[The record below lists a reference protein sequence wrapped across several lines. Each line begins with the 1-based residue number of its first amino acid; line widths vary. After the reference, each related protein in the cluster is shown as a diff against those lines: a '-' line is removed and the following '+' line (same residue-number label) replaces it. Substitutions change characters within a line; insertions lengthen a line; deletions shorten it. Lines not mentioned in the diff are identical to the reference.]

1 MKKIIKNLK
10 EEHAFTLLEMSIVI
24 LIVAMLLLIIIP
36 NIGRVESTVDKTTG
50 DAIEETIKTQKII
63 YRLDNNL
70 ASNADVD
77 LGKLVEDGYITKE
90 QMNHYRNRPSNDK

>member
-1 MKKIIKNLK
+1 MKKLIKKTK

-36 NIGRVESTVDKTTG
+36 NIGRIEETVDNTTG
-50 DAIEETIKTQKII
+50 DAIEETIKTQIII

-70 ASNADVD
+70 DADASVD
-77 LGKLVEDGYITKE
+77 LGKMVNEGYITE
-90 QMNHYRNRPSNDK
+90 DQRAHYEKTSSNEK